1 MKKTIISG
9 VAALAILLA
18 PSCSDD
24 LSNGGSGMGYITP
37 VVGLDDE
44 MTDLPG
50 KAVSRADGSGGNSD
64 SATGSEAGTVS
75 VEDLSL
81 KITATDGSFMQT
93 WAKLSDFDSSK
104 KFKVGDYVV
113 EAFYGDSIEEG
124 FEIPAF
130 YGKKTV
136 TVADGQTTS
145 LAFTATPANA
155 TVKLNF
161 SDAFSQ
167 YMEDYSATV
176 TTSRKDI
183 LVSKDE
189 ERPLYIASGSIRM
202 TLDVTKPNGQTATLE
217 ALKNMPVKSGYSYN
231 INIDM
236 KDSGGSSTGAGN
248 AGINISYQIEVDAV
262 KEVDIDISD
271 ELMSAAEPVLTPV
284 YTPGSQ
290 IALME
295 CTERTDLQVNVIAMA
310 GIKSVTLKSES
321 DILPAGWPAEI
332 DLVAATAEQQ
342 KTLTDNGLKV
352 LGLWKNKAEM
362 AVIDFS
368 KAVAML
374 RPTATSANE
383 VKYTVSVTDNI
394 DRTVAVPAELSV
406 KLTPL
411 AFTFGQVPATYIPGE
426 NITFTFTY
434 NADEKDIAFT
444 YTNNAGN
451 EQAIEAL
458 PVGKGDNLYEVSFAV
473 PENRVGDIDIYARL
487 KNNTRNNAKVEG
499 AKFTLE
505 TKDTDCY
512 ATYGFVLVKP
522 LTGYSLPDLSTATVT
537 ACAEGETE
545 YKTVGAQPIT
555 YNGYT
560 NYLKVSGLD
569 PSKTYKFRVTV
580 DGKTAIGSLVTEEA
594 QQLPNAGFEN
604 WSSEKKGDYQYLWT
618 AADWK
623 TVNETTC
630 GESVG
635 SGSGI
640 GTKTGGTAYKATS
653 GTIPANSRTTKGQ
666 DDGGLI
672 GTNSSGDGNTQGN
685 ANLHNDKQHSG
696 SNAALVRTVSWG
708 SGNSASGKMSG
719 QHFGT
724 AQNKTPGELKLEGY
738 SFGSRPSS
746 ISFWYHYDVVK
757 SGNGDYGTVEVQ
769 VLDAAGNAIASANS
783 NITEQSAY
791 TQMTFPFS
799 YGIGTPKAA
808 KISIRFVSSAN
819 ADIYNSESTNNW
831 RCPGVK
837 NVSGGEYSGSELY
850 IDDITLTY

>member
-9 VAALAILLA
+9 VAMLVLCTLA

-24 LSNGGSGMGYITP
+24 LSNGGTGTGYITP
-37 VVGLDDE
+37 IVGLDDE

-64 SATGSEAGTVS
+64 SATGSGAGTVS

-176 TTSRKDI
+176 TTSRNDI
-183 LVSKDE
+183 RVSKDE
-189 ERPLYIASGSIRM
+189 ERPLYIASGNIRM

-236 KDSGGSSTGAGN
+236 KDSGGSSAGAGN

-374 RPTATSANE
+374 RPTAMSANE

-394 DRTVAVPAELSV
+394 DRTVAVPVELSV

-426 NITFTFTY
+426 NIAFTFTY

-451 EQAIEAL
+451 EQAIEAV

-512 ATYGFVLVKP
+512 ATYGFVLAKP

-537 ACAEGETE
+537 ACAEGENE
-545 YKTVGAQPIT
+545 YKSVGSQAIS

-569 PSKTYKFRVTV
+569 SSKSYKFRVTI
-580 DGKTAIGSLVTEEA
+580 DGKTAIGSLATEAAEP
-594 QQLPNAGFEN
+594 LPNGNMDED
-604 WSSEKKGDYQYLWT
+604 WSSRKVSYGAYSADYWNAPAPWSTNNDQ
-618 AADWK
+618 
-623 TVNETTC
+623 TT
-630 GESVG
+630 
-635 SGSGI
+635 
-640 GTKTGGTAYKATS
+640 
-653 GTIPANSRTTKGQ
+653 
-666 DDGGLI
+666 
-672 GTNSSGDGNTQGN
+672 
-685 ANLHNDKQHSG
+685 
-696 SNAALVRTVSWG
+696 G
-708 SGNSASGKMSG
+708 SGNGLARHTAISAVLKSDDAHSKSAALIRTVGYGLKSAFNYHANSFARGEMALN
-719 QHFGT
+719 T
-724 AQNKTPGELKLEGY
+724 ALA
-738 SFGSRPSS
+738 SRPSS
-746 ISFWYHYDVVK
+746 LTFYAKYTPYEPSEYGILSISVK
-757 SGNGDYGTVEVQ
+757 DASGNV
-769 VLDAAGNAIASANS
+769 IA
-783 NITEQSAY
+783 
-791 TQMTFPFS
+791 
-799 YGIGTPKAA
+799 
-808 KISIRFVSSAN
+808 
-819 ADIYNSESTNNW
+819 
-831 RCPGVK
+831 
-837 NVSGGEYSGSELY
+837 SGSENITASASYTVHTINLDNY
-850 IDDITLTY
+850 TPGCSKASSVEVHIYSTNIENPNTTYCSNPQLNNGEAIGSRLFIDELSLTY